1 MSEIE
6 WLEPQTEFQI
16 MNEAIEK
23 YSLDHIYVLFS
34 GGKDSVSTADFI
46 ARNYPKQF
54 KGCVFTVTGFGVPDT
69 RWFAVNYCKYRGWP
83 LFFTW
88 PKEKERY
95 YNMVLKH
102 GFPGQGNHQMWMG
115 FLKYHTWYQF
125 MRWRLGLGEKAC
137 FISGVRKKESWARD
151 KKKVYSKKPVDLDG
165 KMIFI
170 KPFLYK
176 NGIQLWQYFNENE
189 LQKTPVYDWFD
200 KSGECL
206 CGAHAEEWELK
217 MLEKNFPLGFEYV
230 KWLEKQIMLYGT
242 KKAKKF
248 NKWGNG
254 PHAEDVENQM
264 DMSEFF
270 GSEINVNEDYCGES
284 CQVS

>member
-1 MSEIE
+1 MNEIE
-6 WLEPQTEFQI
+6 WLEPKTEFEI
-16 MNEAIEK
+16 MDEAIK
-23 YSLDHIYVLFS
+23 DHNLDSIYVLFS

-46 ARNYPKQF
+46 SKNYPKQF

-69 RWFAVNYCKYRGWP
+69 RSFAVNYCKLRGWP

-125 MRWRLGLGEKAC
+125 MKWRLSLGEKAC

-151 KKKVYSKKPVDLDG
+151 KKKVYSKQPVDLDG

-176 NGIQLWQYFNENE
+176 NGIQLWKYFNENE
-189 LQKTPVYDWFD
+189 LKKSPVYDWFD

-217 MLEKNFPLGFEYV
+217 MLEKNYPLGFEYV
-230 KWLEKQIMLYGT
+230 KWLEKQIMIHGT
-242 KKAKKF
+242 KKAKKY
-248 NKWGNG
+248 NQWGNG
-254 PHAEDVENQM
+254 PKATDVENQM
-264 DMSEFF
+264 DMTEFF
-270 GSEINVNEDYCGES
+270 GNEINVNEDYCGES
-284 CQVS
+284 CQVN